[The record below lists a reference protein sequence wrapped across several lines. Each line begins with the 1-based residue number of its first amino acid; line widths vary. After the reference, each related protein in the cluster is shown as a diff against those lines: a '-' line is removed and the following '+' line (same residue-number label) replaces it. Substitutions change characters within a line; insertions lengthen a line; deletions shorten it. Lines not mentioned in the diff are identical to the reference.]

1 MDKLKKVNFSVSN
14 LYVIMGMNY
23 FHNFDKVLFNTWRS
37 YDRED
42 YETLSKQLDE
52 KNSSLKTSEKVV
64 RKNQSNFKQLDDYQK
79 KYNINIKDKVKE
91 SQNSND
97 NSKINSINDNI
108 INNLPKNIPKE
119 DLDNIKRLVN
129 NSTNTVYG
137 IRNES
142 SVIQEFKRLKK
153 CEASEKQKRF
163 EYKILEDNNIS
174 FNLIGKIDALT
185 NNNEIV
191 EIKNRM
197 KCLFNELRGYEKPQI
212 IV

>member
-91 SQNSND
+91 SQNSIFNFY
-97 NSKINSINDNI
+97 NFI
-108 INNLPKNIPKE
+108 I
-119 DLDNIKRLVN
+119 
-129 NSTNTVYG
+129 
-137 IRNES
+137 
-142 SVIQEFKRLKK
+142 
-153 CEASEKQKRF
+153 
-163 EYKILEDNNIS
+163 IS
-174 FNLIGKIDALT
+174 
-185 NNNEIV
+185 
-191 EIKNRM
+191 
-197 KCLFNELRGYEKPQI
+197 
-212 IV
+212 